1 MRTFTIILADDE
13 KHILQGMLDGIPW
26 LSLGYRVVAT
36 ADNGK
41 EALELAKQHH
51 PDLLIS
57 DIKMPFMT
65 GIELAK
71 NIHENFMQIKVVLFS
86 GWDEFEFARSAIRY
100 GVSEY
105 MLKPIDYPEM
115 SKLLKRMHEELEAEY
130 DARLDRERQ
139 RKIYQESLP
148 LLRQRF
154 FMQLLRS
161 GKYTDSVK
169 QQLEALDVNL
179 NTPYIQVMEMSI
191 PEPDGDVLT
200 AVSVGEMIDEMLGK
214 VCRFYS
220 VRYTDRIIYLLC
232 LEDISDSQKVMKLL
246 DEAAH
251 MVRRIL
257 KTTFSCGIGLPVGDL
272 KQVKT
277 SYQQAEEALEYNLV
291 SEDECITLYND
302 IRPYEDGMIPDW
314 ESAAQDL
321 EYSIKHGTEQD
332 VRREVGLL
340 LEQMQQC
347 HYNFNEY
354 QIAIMEI
361 IFSLSKLYRKYDI
374 TDEDGMSGSKRMVM
388 KLRTSNSGRDRT
400 N

>member
-13 KHILQGMLDGIPW
+13 KQILQGMLSSIPW
-26 LSLGYRVVAT
+26 TSLGYRVVAT

-41 EALELAKQHH
+41 EALELAKQYH

-65 GIELAK
+65 GLELAQ

-115 SKLLKRMHEELEAEY
+115 NKLLKRIHEELEAEY

-139 RKIYQESLP
+139 KKIYQESLP

-161 GKYTDSVK
+161 GKQMDNIN
-169 QQLEALDVNL
+169 QQMEALDVNL

-200 AVSVGEMIDEMLGK
+200 AVSVAEMIDEMLGK

-220 VRYTDRIIYLLC
+220 ARYADRIIYLLC
-232 LEDISDSQKVMKLL
+232 LEEASDGQKVMKLL
-246 DEAAH
+246 DEAAY

-257 KTTFSCGIGLPVGDL
+257 KSTFSCGIGLPVSDL
-272 KQVKT
+272 KQVKN
-277 SYQQAEEALEYNLV
+277 SYQQAKEALEYNLV
-291 SEDECITLYND
+291 SEDASITLYND
-302 IRPYEDGMIPDW
+302 ILPYDDGMIPDW
-314 ESAAQDL
+314 QNATEDL
-321 EYSIKHGTEQD
+321 EYSIKHGAEQD
-332 VRREVGLL
+332 VR
-340 LEQMQQC
+340 Q
-347 HYNFNEY
+347 
-354 QIAIMEI
+354 
-361 IFSLSKLYRKYDI
+361 
-374 TDEDGMSGSKRMVM
+374 
-388 KLRTSNSGRDRT
+388 
-400 N
+400 